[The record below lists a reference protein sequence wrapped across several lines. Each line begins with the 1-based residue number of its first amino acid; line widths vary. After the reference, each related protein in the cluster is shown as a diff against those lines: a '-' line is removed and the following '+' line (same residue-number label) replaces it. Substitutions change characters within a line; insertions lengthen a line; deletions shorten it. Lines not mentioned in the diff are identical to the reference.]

1 MYKDKKS
8 AGFTLLEGMIAM
20 GLGVMLMGLGLV
32 LSMDVWRGT
41 SFHSEQDLLVS
52 LLYKARSRAVSNIH
66 EENHGLYIDEVNK
79 QYVVFE
85 DDLNDDKRL
94 TFDMS
99 KGVTFDDK
107 HDVEIIF
114 AARTANTLESDGY
127 TIRMMGEGKEN
138 IVTINEE
145 GGITW

>member
-1 MYKDKKS
+1 MYKDRTS
-8 AGFTLLEGMIAM
+8 AGFTLLEVMIAL

-41 SFHSEQDLLVS
+41 SFRSEQDVLVS
-52 LLYKARSRAVSNIH
+52 LLYKVRSRAVSNIH
-66 EENHGLYIDEVNK
+66 EENHGLYIDKGNK
-79 QYVVFE
+79 QYVIFE
-85 DDLNDDKRL
+85 GDLSDSNKL

-99 KGVTFDDK
+99 KSVTFDDAY
-107 HDVEIIF
+107 DDQIIF
-114 AARTANTLESDGY
+114 AARTANTLGY